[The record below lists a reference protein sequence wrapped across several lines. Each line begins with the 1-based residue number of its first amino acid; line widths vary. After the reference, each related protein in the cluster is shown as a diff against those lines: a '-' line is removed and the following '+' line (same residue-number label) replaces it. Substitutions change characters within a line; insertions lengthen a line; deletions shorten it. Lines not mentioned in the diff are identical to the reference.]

1 MSNHT
6 PKTLLRRT
14 EVEARTK
21 LSRAALYAK
30 LSPNDA
36 SFDPSFPVPIRISAC
51 SIRWIE
57 EEIDSWIESRP
68 RARQHKSVKTTSCV
82 Q

>member
-1 MSNHT
+1 MTANT
-6 PKTLLRRT
+6 PKTLLRRV

-30 LSPNDA
+30 LCPKDA
-36 SFDPSFPVPIRISAC
+36 CFDPSFPVPIRIGAC
-51 SIRWIE
+51 SVRWIE

-68 RARQHKSVKTTSCV
+68 RARQHESVKAASCV

>member
-14 EVEARTK
+14 EVEAQTK
-21 LSRAALYAK
+21 LSRASLYAK

-36 SFDPSFPVPIRISAC
+36 SFDPSFPVPIRISA
-51 SIRWIE
+51 SSVRWIE
-57 EEIDSWIESRP
+57 DEIDTWIVSRP
-68 RARQHKSVKTTSCV
+68 RARQHEAVTAAFGA